1 MIIPKVSNTNSRLI
15 ISVYLLFTAF
25 ITLLLFLTADAGE
38 SRLTGNEIDRLVSQK
53 WKERGLEPS
62 HKTNDAEFLRRLY
75 IDVTG
80 RIPNAAEVKQF
91 LENKSKNKRAEKID
105 ELLAADEYG
114 GYMADV
120 WMQILFSYDAKRRVQ
135 APTYNLVRS
144 EFAANFNSN
153 RPYSEF
159 VSKLISAQGFVT
171 TNPYALYMGRFET
184 PEDAAGNV
192 MKTFT
197 GRQIQ
202 CAQCHKHPYEE
213 ITQEDFYGVASFFSR
228 RQVLPLLKKDQAQKI
243 ANAITRMEKQIAK
256 LRDLE
261 MEIAEMESNVES
273 TTEMNEEMM
282 KKEEHKN
289 ARKKQIDK
297 SKKKNK
303 GEKKK
308 NIPPQWAID
317 SLKQRMSDSTFK
329 PDLLVWDA
337 VNGQITYE
345 DNGKKNTVYPKF
357 LGGASISGDAGIDR
371 RDLLAENITVTEQ
384 RQLARAFVN
393 RFWKH
398 FFGYGFINPVDDMTA
413 GEKGTNSELLEL
425 LTDEF
430 VRSNFDIK
438 ALFRLIANTETYQ
451 LSSTPNTTNKDDRM
465 YYSRAV
471 LRAMDPVQL
480 SNSLLSSSGYFNQG
494 NMKNKSDDELAKIRF
509 RILQLFVYTFE
520 NDEMNEVEDF
530 SGTISQALL
539 MMNSDITEKV
549 TEKKPGNFISQ
560 IMNKEK
566 DPQERINLLYLNTL
580 GRIPSEKE
588 MEAALAIAGD
598 KEDGYEDLQWA
609 MINSSEFV
617 FNH

>member
-1 MIIPKVSNTNSRLI
+1 MIISKVSNTNTKLV
-15 ISVYLLFTAF
+15 ISVYVLF
-25 ITLLLFLTADAGE
+25 ITFISLLLFLTADAGE
-38 SRLTGNEIDRLVSQK
+38 SRLTGNEIDRLIAQK
-53 WKERGLEPS
+53 WKENGLEAS
-62 HKTNDAEFLRRLY
+62 QKTSDSEFLRRLY

-80 RIPNAAEVKQF
+80 RIPNAEEVRSF
-91 LENKSKNKRAEKID
+91 LESNKKNKRAEKID
-105 ELLAADEYG
+105 ELLASEEYG
-114 GYMADV
+114 GYMADM

-135 APTYNLVRS
+135 APTYNLVRG
-144 EFAANFNSN
+144 EFAENFNSN
-153 RPYSEF
+153 KPYSEF

-243 ANAITRMEKQIAK
+243 TNAITKMEKQIAK
-256 LRDLE
+256 VRDME
-261 MEIAEMESNVES
+261 MENNMESS
-273 TTEMNEEMM
+273 TEMNEEMM
-282 KKEEHKN
+282 NKEEHKN
-289 ARKKQIDK
+289 VKKKQKDK
-297 SKKKNK
+297 SKNKNK
-303 GEKKK
+303 GQKKR

-317 SLKQRMSDSTFK
+317 SLKQRMNDSAFK

-345 DNGKKNTVYPKF
+345 DNGLKKTVYPKF
-357 LGGASISGDAGIDR
+357 LGGASVSSDAGIDR
-371 RDLLAENITVTEQ
+371 RNLLAENITVTEQ

-413 GEKGTNSELLEL
+413 GEKGTNPELLDE

-430 VRSNFDIK
+430 VKSNFDIK

-451 LSSTPNTTNKDDRM
+451 LSSTPNNTNKDDRM
-465 YYSRAV
+465 YFSRAV
-471 LRAMDPVQL
+471 LRPMDPVQL
-480 SNSLLSSSGYFNQG
+480 SNSLLSSSGYFNHS
-494 NMKNKSDDELAKIRF
+494 NMKNKSDEELAKIRF
-509 RILQLFVYTFE
+509 RILQLFIYTFE
-520 NDEMNEVEDF
+520 DDEMNEAEDF

-539 MMNSDITEKV
+539 LMNSDITEKIS
-549 TEKKPGNFISQ
+549 EKKPGNFISQ
-560 IMNKEK
+560 IMNKEN
-566 DPQERINLLYLNTL
+566 DPEQRVNLLYLNTL
-580 GRIPSEKE
+580 GRFPSDKE
-588 MEAALAIAGD
+588 MEAALKIAGD
-598 KEDGYEDLQWA
+598 KEDAYEDLQWA